1 MAKKNTK
8 TTKTTDAGEMLDTL
22 KITKREGRKVGGT
35 WISGTIA
42 GHKFD
47 ALVFPEHAEC
57 ESYELGTSRIS
68 KLWIKNIEENRE
80 VTNFDRGWDVE
91 PTTPAARQI
100 VDLLAAGLAEL
111 VFGH

>member
-22 KITKREGRKVGGT
+22 KITKREGRKVGGN
-35 WISGTIA
+35 WITGTIA
-42 GHKFD
+42 GHKFE

-57 ESYELGTSRIS
+57 ESYELGNSRIS

-80 VTNFDRGWDVE
+80 AANFDRGWDVE